1 MTKTVAALLAVL
13 AGVFA
18 APAWAQVRVHDPMVR
33 MVPPGQPI
41 SVAFMT
47 LDNHGMDEKILVK
60 VHSDV
65 AGAAEMHN
73 HILADGM
80 MKMRRIDT
88 IVVPGHGQVE
98 LKPGGLHI
106 MLIGLSRNLQL
117 GERVTNNLE
126 FADGERLIV
135 NAPVQMAGDMH
146 TPPDHTKHAE

>member
-1 MTKTVAALLAVL
+1 MTQTMTVLLAVL
-13 AGVFA
+13 VGALGT
-18 APAWAQVRVHDPMVR
+18 PAWAQVEVHDPMVR

-47 LDNHGMDEKILVK
+47 LHNHGMDEKILVK

-80 MKMRRIDT
+80 MKMRRVDT

-106 MLIGLSRNLQL
+106 MLIGMSRNLQV
-117 GERVTNNLE
+117 GERVIINLE
-126 FADGERLIV
+126 FADGERVTV

-146 TPPDHTKHAE
+146 TPTDHTQHAD

>member
-1 MTKTVAALLAVL
+1 MTKTISILLAVL
-13 AGVFA
+13 VGVLA
-18 APAWAQVRVHDPMVR
+18 APAWAQVQVYGPMVR

-41 SVAFMT
+41 SAAFMT
-47 LDNHGMDEKILVK
+47 LHNHGIDEKILVK

-88 IVVPGHGQVE
+88 IVVPGHGRVE

-106 MLIGLSRNLQL
+106 MLIGLSRNLQV
-117 GERVTNNLE
+117 GERVTINLE
-126 FADGERLIV
+126 FADGERLTV
-135 NAPVQMAGDMH
+135 NAPVQMAGGMH
-146 TPPDHTKHAE
+146 TPTDHTKHAD

>member
-1 MTKTVAALLAVL
+1 MTKTISILLAVL
-13 AGVFA
+13 VGVFA
-18 APAWAQVRVHDPMVR
+18 APTWAQVQVYGPMVR

-41 SVAFMT
+41 SAAFMT
-47 LDNHGMDEKILVK
+47 LHNHGIDEKILVK

-88 IVVPGHGQVE
+88 IVVPGHGRVE

-117 GERVTNNLE
+117 GERVTIDLE
-126 FADGERLIV
+126 FADGERLTV
-135 NAPVQMAGDMH
+135 NAPVQMAGDMRSESN
-146 TPPDHTKHAE
+146 HTKHAD

>member
-1 MTKTVAALLAVL
+1 MTKTISILLAVL

-18 APAWAQVRVHDPMVR
+18 APAWAQVQVHGPMVR

-41 SVAFMT
+41 SAAFMT
-47 LDNHGMDEKILVK
+47 LHNHGIDEKILVK

-88 IVVPGHGQVE
+88 IVVPGHGRVE

-106 MLIGLSRNLQL
+106 MLIGLSRNLQV
-117 GERVTNNLE
+117 GERVTINLE
-126 FADGERLIV
+126 FADGERLTV
-135 NAPVQMAGDMH
+135 NAPVQMAGGMRSQS
-146 TPPDHTKHAE
+146 DHTKHAD

>member
-1 MTKTVAALLAVL
+1 MTKTISILLAVL
-13 AGVFA
+13 VGVLG
-18 APAWAQVRVHDPMVR
+18 APASAQVQVYGPMVR

-47 LDNHGMDEKILVK
+47 LHNHGMDEKILVK
-60 VHSDV
+60 VHSDA
-65 AGAAEMHN
+65 AGAAELHN
-73 HILADGM
+73 HIMADGM

-106 MLIGLSRNLQL
+106 MLIGLSRNLQV
-117 GERVTNNLE
+117 GEQVTIDLE
-126 FADGERLIV
+126 FADGEHLTV

-146 TPPDHTKHAE
+146 TPTDHTKHAD